1 MKPMEWVEKNQFD
14 CDSYSCNFWKCFF
27 RPCGNK
33 TCSST
38 SKRRLLNMKLGSHQ
52 KVKDYTIHWLRQNR
66 KSIYLTLLH
75 YNKASRRSIVR
86 AACAPQMT
94 YNWPTNK
101 PARPIFAQKMLGK
114 NVISAFFHF
123 LSICFCKNQHFSLS
137 ELCSPMSGTW
147 CAPICVPTHF
157 LLW

>member
-14 CDSYSCNFWKCFF
+14 CDSHSCNFWKCFF

-33 TCSST
+33 TCSTT

-75 YNKASRRSIVR
+75 YNIASRRSIVR
-86 AACAPQMT
+86 AACAPQRT
-94 YNWPTNK
+94 YNWPTYR
-101 PARPIFAQKMLGK
+101 PARPIFGQNAWEK
-114 NVISAFFHF
+114 
-123 LSICFCKNQHFSLS
+123 CYFCLFSLS
-137 ELCSPMSGTW
+137 SNILLQKPTFFSFWTLLADVRNRVRLRTNM
-147 CAPICVPTHF
+147 CAYPK
-157 LLW
+157 